1 MKMQKYINY
10 SKKSVKKSSK
20 LLNNISIQNYRNSF
34 LLDNL
39 ISDLYSH
46 LCNVVSEK
54 IAFSAAIN
62 SRDTFEYFLEYSV
75 EKTTLVLNRNN
86 NIWSLCY
93 KVYPSYLYDQHK
105 LKDNTNISHVDRI
118 VVHLNDFFT
127 ENVKKYYH

>member
-1 MKMQKYINY
+1 MLKHYNY
-10 SKKSVKKSSK
+10 SKKFLKKSSK
-20 LLNNISIQNYRNSF
+20 LLNNISVQNNRNSF

-39 ISDLYSH
+39 ISNLYSH
-46 LCNVVSEK
+46 LCSLVPEK

-62 SRDTFEYFLEYSV
+62 SKDTFEYFLEYSV
-75 EKTTLVLNRNN
+75 EKTKLVLNHNN

-105 LKDNTNISHVDRI
+105 LKDNTKIAHVDRI

>member
-1 MKMQKYINY
+1 MQKYINY

-127 ENVKKYYH
+127 ENVKKYYN